1 MEGIK
6 MSEDIKIKVNDADV
20 DPLEELE
27 GVTNRFGSG
36 LGTNVG
42 NLVKQV
48 VRLQY
53 GLVTL
58 PLNILPANSRYH
70 AKKAIHEAFLTV
82 KTLVDDVNNGIE
94 HTLTHSMDRDKVE

>member
-1 MEGIK
+1 

-48 VRLQY
+48 ARLQF
-53 GLVTL
+53 GLLTL
-58 PLNILPANSRYH
+58 PLNILPTNSRYH
-70 AKKAIHEAFLTV
+70 AKKAIHEAFLAV